1 MSAAE
6 AAAKPTIGIEVGPLF
21 GQAAT
26 IRVQRTDP
34 AAMPWLHLV
43 TMDRGVLPAN
53 AGGAGAVGLTAP
65 VLAGAAVPDLGAVA
79 DPQAAGLIAGQQP
92 ATGDNQQVGF
102 HTTDAPPAVGAANVY
117 RVHAEQGGQ
126 LVGGYTVVVVGD

>member
-43 TMDRGVLPAN
+43 TMSRMTTLGTAPPTGDVGITPPIP
-53 AGGAGAVGLTAP
+53 AGGI
-65 VLAGAAVPDLGAVA
+65 PDLGAA
-79 DPQAAGLIAGQQP
+79 GDPGLPGS
-92 ATGDNQQVGF
+92 
-102 HTTDAPPAVGAANVY
+102 
-117 RVHAEQGGQ
+117 
-126 LVGGYTVVVVGD
+126 